1 MAFTVATAAKNQ
13 YDVYDVKETFAIV
26 IYQFIYV
33 IVAYFIIRF
42 YYQKPKFEKILPI
55 MLCLEV
61 IVVGNMTLFG
71 QKTTYNSLAGGPSNF
86 KNEVKVVNNINK
98 SDQDYFRIFNTTA
111 NDSTNNLGMREGYNG
126 VGGFHS
132 LYNTNIKDFLN
143 WTRMLYWRD
152 TWTMGDH
159 EKKVNLDQFL
169 SVKYYILKNSDYNT
183 NIDSEEI
190 VNDINMYNVPFGYKY
205 REDLSS
211 STHSVFENEN
221 YIQLGYAF
229 DNIIPV
235 NKDSVENYMYLDNNY
250 WPVYSAEHTRNNG
263 AALYSSAAVK
273 DFMQGIR
280 NEEALLSGAILYD
293 VDENGFF
300 EENEYSEETLNALK
314 QFPINNYSTN
324 AGELFVYQGI
334 AAGITALGLSTGQLA
349 VRYFLVGVVVILIRG
364 IVTERITVMLMK
376 KQAK

>member
-1 MAFTVATAAKNQ
+1 MSDFHCVLYRNTGYDNTLSSLFIYTPLTIMVVPALINSIRKKKVSHIFAAGIFTLMLFTPFAYELFHGFTVDYGRWQLFVVIALIAYVAISYKDLKTYPKWYFDMSVLVILFCMAFTVATSAKNQ

-55 MLCLEV
+55 MLCIEV

-71 QKTTYNSLAGGPSNF
+71 QKTTYNSLAGGPSHF
-86 KNEVKVVNNINK
+86 KVEVQVVSNINK

-152 TWTMGDH
+152 TWTMGAH

-211 STHSVFENEN
+211 STHSVFENE
-221 YIQLGYAF
+221 
-229 DNIIPV
+229 
-235 NKDSVENYMYLDNNY
+235 
-250 WPVYSAEHTRNNG
+250 R
-263 AALYSSAAVK
+263 
-273 DFMQGIR
+273 IR
-280 NEEALLSGAILYD
+280 
-293 VDENGFF
+293 F
-300 EENEYSEETLNALK
+300 
-314 QFPINNYSTN
+314 
-324 AGELFVYQGI
+324 
-334 AAGITALGLSTGQLA
+334 
-349 VRYFLVGVVVILIRG
+349 
-364 IVTERITVMLMK
+364 
-376 KQAK
+376 